1 MIELKEWIKDGIDIR
16 KTNEGYVV
24 FTIPTQH
31 FNIKELDELT
41 PERFSKEVE
50 RQDKANELTSELLGN
65 KFNRFYVLDS
75 LRIRNY
81 GMAYNYCK

>member
-16 KTNEGYVV
+16 KTSEGYVV

-41 PERFSKEVE
+41 PDKFKEQVE
-50 RQDKANELTSELLGN
+50 KQKQFRELEAQLLGAAFGERVEAGLF
-65 KFNRFYVLDS
+65 KDLFE
-75 LRIRNY
+75 
-81 GMAYNYCK
+81 

>member
-16 KTNEGYVV
+16 KTSEGYVV

-41 PERFSKEVE
+41 PDKFKEQVE
-50 RQDKANELTSELLGN
+50 KQKQFRELEAQLLGAVFGERVEAGLF
-65 KFNRFYVLDS
+65 KDLFE
-75 LRIRNY
+75 
-81 GMAYNYCK
+81 

>member
-1 MIELKEWIKDGIDIR
+1 MIQIKEWIKDGIDIR

-50 RQDKANELTSELLGN
+50 RQDKANELTVELLGQAFGKRVESGLFDDLFKN
-65 KFNRFYVLDS
+65 D
-75 LRIRNY
+75 
-81 GMAYNYCK
+81 

>member
-31 FNIKELDELT
+31 FTIKELEELT
-41 PERFSKEVE
+41 PERFSKEVD
-50 RQDKANELTSELLGN
+50 RQDKANEFQIELLGQAFG
-65 KFNRFYVLDS
+65 KRVEAGLFKDLFD
-75 LRIRNY
+75 
-81 GMAYNYCK
+81 

>member
-1 MIELKEWIKDGIDIR
+1 MIALKEWIKDGIDIR
-16 KTNEGYVV
+16 KTNEGYIV

-50 RQDKANELTSELLGN
+50 RQDKAYEIQNELFAATIGKRVESG
-65 KFNRFYVLDS
+65 FFDS
-75 LRIRNY
+75 LFKND
-81 GMAYNYCK
+81 

>member
-41 PERFSKEVE
+41 PERFEQEVE
-50 RQDKANELTSELLGN
+50 KQKQNEEWEKDLFKDL
-65 KFNRFYVLDS
+65 FD
-75 LRIRNY
+75 
-81 GMAYNYCK
+81 

>member
-31 FNIKELDELT
+31 FNVKELDELT

-50 RQDKANELTSELLGN
+50 IQKNNIELQNELLG
-65 KFNRFYVLDS
+65 KAFGKRVEAGLFKDLFD
-75 LRIRNY
+75 
-81 GMAYNYCK
+81 